1 MKFTAATIAVALMAG
16 AEAFAPAQTSSVAR
30 PAAAS
35 VATTSSALNLFGMNT
50 LKQKMFNKPA
60 KTSSDISE
68 KEVRALFE
76 LWNSAL
82 ATGDSRIV
90 ASRYAKEPVLLATV
104 SDQPRTDFDSVKD
117 YFDAFLKK
125 EPQGKIIDG
134 KVTIGDGWA
143 SDAGIYEFTMGAT
156 GDKVKARYTYNYIQ
170 EDGIWKIQHH
180 HSSVMPEEI
189 AMGKPITEDE
199 VRGLFSLWNNALATL
214 EPKKVAARYAK
225 KGVLLPTVSDTPRTD
240 FESIEDY
247 FVNFLK
253 LKPQGEILES
263 HVTIGNNW
271 CQDVGIYEFT
281 MGATGKKVKGRYSF
295 VYVYEDGEWKIN
307 HHHSSIMPEGIVTA
321 EPITEK
327 EVRGLFNLWNDALAS
342 KSPEKVAARY
352 SKESVLLP
360 TVSDVPRN
368 DYLGKVDYFTN
379 FLKLEP
385 QGEILE
391 GNIIIGT
398 NWAQDAGIYEFT
410 FGANGQKVKGRYTY
424 VYVFEDGEWKISQHH
439 SSVMPEAGK
448 PQPITEEEVRN
459 LFQLWNS
466 ALATEDPDAVA
477 KRYASKAVLLPTVSD
492 VPRTDYGLIKDY
504 FVGFL
509 KKKPQGEILESNV
522 TIGHNWCQDAGIYE
536 FTMGATGDKVKGRYS
551 FVYVWEDGQ
560 WKISHHHSSVMPEA
574 FLGPSPKPA
583 VEEPKVVE
591 EKETVLA

>member
-104 SDQPRTDFDSVKD
+104 SDQPRTDFASVKD

-448 PQPITEEEVRN
+448 PQPISEEEVRN

>member
-448 PQPITEEEVRN
+448 PQPISEEEVRN